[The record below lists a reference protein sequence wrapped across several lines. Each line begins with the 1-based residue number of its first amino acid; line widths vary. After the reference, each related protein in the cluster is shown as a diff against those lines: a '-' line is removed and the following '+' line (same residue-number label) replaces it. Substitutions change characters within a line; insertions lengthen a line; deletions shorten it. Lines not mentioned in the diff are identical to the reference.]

1 MNRVT
6 LFFVF
11 LVIPLANFTTVED
24 SSKSNRSI
32 VFDDVEKS
40 GRILNDVYNIFNY
53 LSSNVARL
61 LLPIMLKIT
70 QEVNVSRSCVRGG
83 MRLLGD
89 LKQNKGWTLKLM
101 DSLGK
106 PMGVFSGN
114 VWLRG
119 DYDQCLNIEVKDS
132 KIRNYNKN
140 LNKIHGKFC
149 SLTIGCNSYRFNEV
163 PKDIKTRKIF
173 RMLEDIL
180 LQESRI
186 SCGYLHTE

>member
-1 MNRVT
+1 
-6 LFFVF
+6 
-11 LVIPLANFTTVED
+11 
-24 SSKSNRSI
+24 
-32 VFDDVEKS
+32 
-40 GRILNDVYNIFNY
+40 
-53 LSSNVARL
+53 
-61 LLPIMLKIT
+61 
-70 QEVNVSRSCVRGG
+70 
-83 MRLLGD
+83 
-89 LKQNKGWTLKLM
+89 M

-180 LQESRI
+180 KPLPLSNLFETTSYKKAGFRVDICIPSSCDREDIENILQWAFRDLYTAEVNFCRVKDQKIFFSTTQTICIIAISLFVTWVIIGTIIETLLKFRI
-186 SCGYLHTE
+186 IKTFCNK